1 MLYLKKKTY
10 SNLRKYNFNCL
21 FPRSPLVYKTYSRT
35 ITIHRGIFP
44 GWALQELSADC
55 CPNSGNLMFSKQ
67 IFISETKTLYCL
79 YFSPLNF
86 LPRLFK
92 NQLNYFQ
99 LRWKPWEQNTK
110 FEKENRQ
117 NLVHT
122 IFIVY
127 FLQTRLFTE
136 KFLRTTTIH
145 PGIFRGRALW
155 ADSVSQRTH
164 TIASRDQFKPIRIG
178 EDLVVN

>member
-55 CPNSGNLMFSKQ
+55 CPDSGNLMFLKQ

-92 NQLNYFQ
+92 NQLNFFNF
-99 LRWKPWEQNTK
+99 LRWKPWEKNTK
-110 FEKENRQ
+110 FENENRQ
-117 NLVHT
+117 NPVHT
-122 IFIVY
+122 ILIVC
-127 FLQTRLFTE
+127 FRQTRLFTE
-136 KFLRTTTIH
+136 KF
-145 PGIFRGRALW
+145 
-155 ADSVSQRTH
+155 
-164 TIASRDQFKPIRIG
+164 
-178 EDLVVN
+178 